1 MDGIWIYLGATGL
14 IFLLL
19 TFFFVRHIWSPRKLD
34 YITKMIETG
43 QFKKAAREAQLLIK
57 KNERNHR
64 AHYMLGMCYF
74 HSKQMEQAMYEFR
87 LLTRLNRYD
96 DAVKEEDVRNK
107 LAEVYLHYGQLEEAQ
122 KEFLLMMR
130 LNPSNY
136 EVIFKIAKIFMDRNF
151 MDQALA
157 YFMKVVALNSKYAE
171 AYFNIGQILFQQKKE
186 NEALIHFNNAVK
198 YDSQMHKANYYL
210 GVINKGNN
218 NYHQAVACLDD
229 AQKDADFRQKAR
241 LAKGQCYFEI
251 GDFSKAVVE
260 FERALKDVSEE
271 DAVSLAIRYSLAATY
286 EQMRDLPSAIEQWEA
301 IASVKPGY
309 NDVLEKLST
318 YQELR
323 TDDRL
328 KDFLTASNTGF
339 EQLCRELVMAMG
351 FDIIKFASENGN
363 HAVVLANEPESK
375 WRNTKVSNKLIHIFR
390 DSDAISEQIV
400 RAIQEEMKRVNANKA
415 ICISTSKFSPGAREF
430 ASARPIDLIDRTGL
444 ATILKKV

>member
-1 MDGIWIYLGATGL
+1 MDGIWVYLGATGL

-19 TFFFVRHIWSPRKLD
+19 AFFFVRHIWSPRKLD
-34 YITKMIETG
+34 YLMKMIEAG

-64 AHYMLGMCYF
+64 AHYILGLCYF
-74 HSKQMEQAMYEFR
+74 HTKQMEQAMYEFR
-87 LLTRLNRYD
+87 FLARLNRYD
-96 DAVKEEDVRNK
+96 DAVKEIDVRNK
-107 LAEVYLHYGQLEEAQ
+107 LAEIYLHYGQLEEAQ

-151 MDQALA
+151 VEQALS
-157 YFMKVVALNSKYAE
+157 YFMKVVALNSKHAE
-171 AYFNIGQILFQQKKE
+171 SYFRIGQILFQQKKE

-198 YDSQMHKANYYL
+198 YDPQMHKANYYL

-218 NYHQAVACLDD
+218 NYHQAITCFES
-229 AQKDADFRQKAR
+229 AQKDPEFRQKSR
-241 LAKGQCYFEI
+241 LAKGQCYFQI
-251 GDFSKAVVE
+251 GDYSKAVIE
-260 FERALKDVSEE
+260 FERSLKDVTTE
-271 DAVSLAIRYSLAATY
+271 DAVSLATRYSLAAAY
-286 EQMRDLPSAIEQWEA
+286 EQIRDLPAAIVQWEI

-323 TDDRL
+323 TDDHL

-339 EQLCRELVMAMG
+339 EQLCRELVVAMG
-351 FDIIKFASENGN
+351 FDILKFSSENGS
-363 HAVVLANEPESK
+363 HAIVLANEPESK

-390 DSDAISEQIV
+390 DSDAISEQVV
-400 RAIQEEMKRVNANKA
+400 RTIQEEMKKVNANKA
-415 ICISTSKFSPGAREF
+415 ICIATSKFSPGAREF
-430 ASARPIDLIDRTGL
+430 ASARPIDLIDRSGL
-444 ATILKKV
+444 AAILKKI